1 MSELGA
7 RLKAARQAKGVS
19 LRDIETTTKI
29 SVSALEALERHDY
42 AKLPGGIFSRAFVR
56 AYALAVGMEPE
67 SAVNEFVEDFTRWEH
82 EVEHSKQQ
90 TAISEDDRA
99 FAERQRAAVRTL
111 RVVLIVVGL
120 AVAGTV
126 GYFIWRWRH

>member
-1 MSELGA
+1 MSDLGA
-7 RLKAARQAKGVS
+7 RLKTARQSRGIN
-19 LRDIETTTKI
+19 LRDIEAKTKI

-56 AYALAVGMEPE
+56 AYALAVGIEPE
-67 SAVNEFVEDFTRWEH
+67 SAVQEFVEDFTRWER

-120 AVAGTV
+120 AVV
-126 GYFIWRWRH
+126 GALAYVYWRLKH